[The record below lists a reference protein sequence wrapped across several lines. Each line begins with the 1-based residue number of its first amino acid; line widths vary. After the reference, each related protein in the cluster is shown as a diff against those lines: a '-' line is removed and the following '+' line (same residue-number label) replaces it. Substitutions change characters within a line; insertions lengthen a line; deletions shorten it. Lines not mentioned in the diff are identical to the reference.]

1 MRHAITLLF
10 ALVAFS
16 GMAQTEEQ
24 SAPDEK
30 WKWSVGGL
38 FTLMAPYGDHHY
50 YDKDK
55 ERYVPQTSM
64 VWMGSSRISDG
75 IMHGNRPQFHL
86 REGFFKQ
93 VDAGWT
99 MLQLSRNLYKGIA
112 GYSIGLQFEGSTYNF
127 SRHCIAKSRGGRIDF
142 EATEAELEE
151 NDLFS
156 FHVRIPLLVGVQTP
170 KRWLS
175 LQTGLGLYVGGS
187 KYEYRFKGRDEMES
201 HHFHTS
207 HVGAQWLVTA
217 GIGPFTVNFTQNLTP
232 HFKLADGTKAYPSS
246 LTIGFDL
253 WYAMCRFQRPSYSFS
268 DIPHEKNIHYD
279 ITSLAGQENKLFTSL
294 YEKELERLLVPQ
306 NTQFG
311 VIRATPFLPESS
323 LAYDS
328 VNHTLVYTKAWRSI
342 YNEAGEA
349 TMKFKKAGNDMVKVV
364 PRKKI
369 RDYFAPQVQTCT
381 LAITDDEA
389 QELKE
394 RWLDAVRNAEEKEG
408 RALDG
413 TRWEFFIGDQR
424 ATSYEAHEAFVKY
437 ANELM
442 DSVYNEYQLRLEA
455 KYSENTVKKIRS
467 VEQWSHMEEI
477 EWRSKEDLDHV
488 SFADTCE
495 MKEYHGKG
503 RYSPPVE
510 TKEFAIQGKRYC
522 CRYFNYGS
530 GLPIWDIEVFQHE
543 NDRWKIVAKG
553 IMKGPVFIT
562 AEDDACNNRIVF
574 YKLDA
579 RIDTYTG
586 EIKSLTKGKEIGELS
601 LSDLLPTNSK

>member
-1 MRHAITLLF
+1 MNIASKGVT
-10 ALVAFS
+10 
-16 GMAQTEEQ
+16 
-24 SAPDEK
+24 K
-30 WKWSVGGL
+30 WRATI
-38 FTLMAPYGDHHY
+38 FTP
-50 YDKDK
+50 
-55 ERYVPQTSM
+55 P
-64 VWMGSSRISDG
+64 
-75 IMHGNRPQFHL
+75 
-86 REGFFKQ
+86 
-93 VDAGWT
+93 
-99 MLQLSRNLYKGIA
+99 
-112 GYSIGLQFEGSTYNF
+112 
-127 SRHCIAKSRGGRIDF
+127 
-142 EATEAELEE
+142 
-151 NDLFS
+151 
-156 FHVRIPLLVGVQTP
+156 
-170 KRWLS
+170 
-175 LQTGLGLYVGGS
+175 
-187 KYEYRFKGRDEMES
+187 
-201 HHFHTS
+201 

-232 HFKLADGTKAYPSS
+232 HIKLADGTKAYPSS
-246 LTIGFDL
+246 LTIGLDL
-253 WYAMCRFQRPSYSFS
+253 WYAMCRFQRPTYSFS

-369 RDYFAPQVQTCT
+369 RDYFAPKVQTCT

-442 DSVYNEYQLRLEA
+442 DSVYNDYQLRLEA
-455 KYSENTVKKIRS
+455 
-467 VEQWSHMEEI
+467 QWSQMEEI

-553 IMKGPVFIT
+553 IMRDPVFIT
-562 AEDDACNNRIVF
+562 AEDDACKNRIVF
-574 YKLDA
+574 YKLEA